1 MQSVICSATPQLRPV
16 RELLS
21 IFFKVDLA
29 GVLGNFAQPMQY
41 RDVQLRKCCNILVVR
56 CDFCA
61 IIAVSPPPP
70 DWIRLDS
77 ITVIMHFDFFFP
89 YPNNLT
95 SSYSEGCKSES

>member
-41 RDVQLRKCCNILVVR
+41 REMCSCENAVIYGLLGVIFVQ
-56 CDFCA
+56 
-61 IIAVSPPPP
+61 
-70 DWIRLDS
+70 
-77 ITVIMHFDFFFP
+77 
-89 YPNNLT
+89 
-95 SSYSEGCKSES
+95 